1 MRKLNTLPSA
11 NMRKLPN
18 CTRLPRPLELQHKAP
33 VEVLPELQHKAPV
46 EVLPELPQE
55 PEVGKLY
62 MYKGSKVECIA
73 RGGCRDCIRP
83 CATMDGIICSLA
95 SRVDGKSVQ
104 FVPVY

>member
-1 MRKLNTLPSA
+1 MLRTGQ
-11 NMRKLPN
+11 M
-18 CTRLPRPLELQHKAP
+18 RLPVRVVKP
-33 VEVLPELQHKAPV
+33 VQLHYKSPV
-46 EVLPELPQE
+46 EVLPELPRE

-62 MYKGSKVECIA
+62 MYKGSKIECIA

-104 FVPVY
+104 FIPVD

>member
-11 NMRKLPN
+11 NMRSLPN
-18 CTRLPRPLELQHKAP
+18 CTRLPRPLASRYKAP
-33 VEVLPELQHKAPV
+33 VEM
-46 EVLPELPQE
+46 LPELPRE

-104 FVPVY
+104 FIPVD